1 MREDAYMPE
10 DGQANF
16 YMMMSES
23 ADEQGPFEIGSPG
36 YVQDTSVCNDL
47 PTAAQLADERR
58 AW

>member
-1 MREDAYMPE
+1 MPE

-47 PTAAQLADERR
+47 PTAAQLAEERR